1 MWLAKLKCNLRL
13 AGEHGARMPDFA
25 FLPQAPFISQVTTF
39 GLLLGLGLL
48 AGEGVRRYT
57 ALPRITGYVATGALL
72 GPEASGLISGD
83 ALFELRLLVDLAIGI
98 VVFELGFR
106 LNLEWLRRNRWLF
119 AAALAESLLCFAG
132 IFGVLSAFG
141 FRPLLA
147 AMAAAIGTAT
157 SPAVIMLVA
166 SDLRAE
172 GQVTERMLLFTA
184 VNTVFAYV
192 ALVLLLPFLHFEH
205 GRDFATALAHPV
217 YVFAGSLLLGYL
229 ACLALLWAARWLGK
243 REDRQ
248 FIMLV
253 AVVVLTTGI
262 AHSLKLSV
270 PVSVL
275 ALGMLA
281 RNRDRARSLL
291 PMRFGPGG
299 QLFYVILF
307 MLTGA
312 SLEFHALGVAAAA
325 AVAAFLFMRFAGKAL
340 AVLAF
345 APLSGI
351 GFRAG
356 GWLAVTLLPLSG
368 QAVTMVRDTVTLYPS
383 FGRELA
389 AIVLSAVVVL
399 ELVGPI
405 ATQFALRRAG
415 EARPGE

>member
-1 MWLAKLKCNLRL
+1 
-13 AGEHGARMPDFA
+13 MPEFP
-25 FLPQAPFISQVTTF
+25 FLPQLPLISQLTTF
-39 GLLLGLGLL
+39 GLLLALGVI
-48 AGEGVRRYT
+48 AGEAVRRY
-57 ALPRITGYVATGALL
+57 ASLPRITGYVATGALL
-72 GPEASGLISGD
+72 GPQASGLITGD

-106 LNLEWLRRNRWLF
+106 LNFEWLQKNRWLF
-119 AAALAESLLCFAG
+119 VAALAESMLCFWA
-132 IFGVLSAFG
+132 IFAALSFFG

-157 SPAVIMLVA
+157 SPAVTMLVA
-166 SDLRAE
+166 SELRAE

-184 VNTVFAYV
+184 VNTVFAYL
-192 ALVLLLPFLHFEH
+192 ALGLLLPFLHFEH
-205 GRDFATALAHPV
+205 GAGLRTALVHPA
-217 YVFAGSLLLGYL
+217 YVFAGSLVLGYV
-229 ACLALLWAARWLGK
+229 ACGLLLWTARWIGK
-243 REDRQ
+243 HADRQ
-248 FIMLV
+248 FILLV
-253 AVVVLTTGI
+253 AAVVITIGL
-262 AHSLKLSV
+262 AHALKLSV
-270 PVSVL
+270 AVAVL
-275 ALGMLA
+275 TLGILA

-291 PMRFGPGG
+291 PVRFGPGA

-307 MLTGA
+307 VLTGA
-312 SLEFHALGVAAAA
+312 SLEFHALGVAAAT
-325 AVAAFLFMRFAGKAL
+325 AVAAFLAMRFAGKAI

-368 QAVTMVRDTVTLYPS
+368 QAVTMVRDTVSLYPS

-399 ELVGPI
+399 ELLGPI

-415 EARPGE
+415 EARPED

>member
-1 MWLAKLKCNLRL
+1 MAEL
-13 AGEHGARMPDFA
+13 A
-25 FLPQAPFISQVTTF
+25 FLPKFPLLVSQLATF
-39 GLLLGLGLL
+39 GVLLALGLL
-48 AGEGVRRYT
+48 AGEAVRRYLS
-57 ALPRITGYVATGALL
+57 LPRITGYVATGALL
-72 GPEASGLISGD
+72 GPEGSGLITGN

-106 LNLEWLRRNRWLF
+106 LNFEWLQRNRWLF
-119 AAALAESLLCFAG
+119 VAALAESLFCFWA
-132 IFGVLSAFG
+132 IFAALSLFG

-147 AMAAAIGTAT
+147 AMVAAIGTAT
-157 SPAVIMLVA
+157 SPAVVMLVA

-184 VNTVFAYV
+184 VNTVFAYG
-192 ALVLLLPFLHFEH
+192 ALALLLPFLHFEH
-205 GRDFATALAHPV
+205 GTAVTTALAHPV
-217 YVFAGSLLLGYL
+217 YVFAGSALLGYVACRLLLG
-229 ACLALLWAARWLGK
+229 AAAWLGK
-243 REDRQ
+243 HEDRQ
-248 FIMLV
+248 FILLV
-253 AVVVLTTGI
+253 AAVVITIGLAHALNLSVAVAVLT
-262 AHSLKLSV
+262 
-270 PVSVL
+270 
-275 ALGMLA
+275 LGMLA
-281 RNRDRARSLL
+281 RNRDRAHSLL
-291 PMRFGPGG
+291 PVRFGPGG

-325 AVAAFLFMRFAGKAL
+325 AVAAFLVMRFAGKAL

-351 GFRAG
+351 GYRAG
-356 GWLAVTLLPLSG
+356 GWLAVALLPLSG
-368 QAVTMVRDTVTLYPS
+368 QAVAMVRDTISLYPS